1 MPSCVLQKK
10 EMFVKQAQLGLTVLT
25 VLAFFKQLQ
34 HDINMTLKQA
44 HSKLTD
50 QYQVQF
56 YAT

>member
-1 MPSCVLQKK
+1 
-10 EMFVKQAQLGLTVLT
+10 MFVKQAQLGLTVLT
-25 VLAFFKQLQ
+25 VLAFSKQLQ